1 MPAANIYKTPVGEYT
16 DKMHEIQKRLLK
28 LAENNDLSRI
38 PLREIAVMIRN
49 ESMSPGVLQHHF
61 AQLEKKKLLFVD
73 RKSKTQRLGS
83 DLRDGRFYTIPI
95 VGMASCGPAS
105 QFADEAV
112 EGYLNISKNSLK
124 AKGKLFAIRAVGKSM
139 DSAHVPT
146 PNGQTAPIN
155 DGDYVVVDTS
165 YIAVDDNVGKYIIS
179 IINGLA
185 NIKKLAKR
193 TYDYALVSESS
204 DMSAYPPIVIHE
216 DDDYLINGRVIAVVE
231 G

>member
-1 MPAANIYKTPVGEYT
+1 MNETQ
-16 DKMHEIQKRLLK
+16 EILLR

-38 PLREIAVMIRN
+38 PLRRIAELLN
-49 ESMSPGVLQHHF
+49 KPAMSPGVLQHHF

-73 RKSKTQRLGS
+73 RKAKIQQLGS
-83 DLRDGRFYTIPI
+83 DASDDRFYIIPI
-95 VGMASCGPAS
+95 VGMASCGPAN

-124 AKGKLFAIRAVGKSM
+124 AKGKLFAVRAAGGSM
-139 DSAHVPT
+139 NNAKVPT
-146 PNGQTAPIN
+146 PNGLVAPIE
-155 DGDYVVVDTS
+155 DGDYVIVDTH
-165 YIAVDDNVGKYIIS
+165 YTDIADNIGKYVIS

-193 TYDYALVSESS
+193 AYDYALVSESINS
-204 DMSAYPPIVIHE
+204 SAYPPIIIHE
-216 DDDYLINGRVIAVVE
+216 DDQYLINGRVVAVVK